1 MRASVGAW
9 LAVAAAAA
17 RSFDGA
23 IDHAGREQVIH
34 FFRGNSSARYFSIV
48 EAWGGEIVVF
58 AKEAVPGHRG
68 HEHDRVSF
76 WTNCRG
82 VLKDRKD
89 IAGRCFRAPIKH
101 LTDYRSAR
109 DANWAHNTA
118 SLFEDGVLHMI
129 GGRDGRRR
137 VAHHHVA
144 RDGVYRFGRCAELDA
159 RAARVARD
167 TATLD
172 AAPHP
177 TDLAP
182 AFYGNHSNCTE
193 RRPHFAP
200 NCEFDGR
207 FSLARHGDKV
217 LAFARANVVGLE
229 HAAAPGSASTSKM
242 LVFGGRFVQ
251 VAAAPAA
258 AGPFGPFAL
267 LRVAGYAPARDAN
280 IYFAS
285 VGANPADADSL
296 LALFPV
302 LSEAG
307 AAIAVAAS
315 CDGERWS
322 ALAVLANTTDAGGGR
337 TLDHPADGWLVDGAT
352 GTVYFFLHRNVPFIR
367 EDEQLGDAAFGPRSA
382 LTRVPVALATLA
394 AFTERHLPG
403 GCGR

>member
-48 EAWGGEIVVF
+48 EAWDGEIVVF

-144 RDGVYRFGRCAELDA
+144 RDGVYRREFRSLRELDA
-159 RAARVARD
+159 RRAAGHGHARRG
-167 TATLD
+167 
-172 AAPHP
+172 APP
-177 TDLAP
+177 
-182 AFYGNHSNCTE
+182 
-193 RRPHFAP
+193 
-200 NCEFDGR
+200 DGPR
-207 FSLARHGDKV
+207 AGLLRQPLELHG
-217 LAFARANVVGLE
+217 
-229 HAAAPGSASTSKM
+229 AAAPLRAELRIRGRRRAARRQSAGLRGPTSSASSTRRPRVGINIKM

-258 AGPFGPFAL
+258 AGPSGPSRCPPP
-267 LRVAGYAPARDAN
+267 LRCGARR

>member
-144 RDGVYRFGRCAELDA
+144 RDGVYRREFRSLRELGAA
-159 RAARVARD
+159 RARARPSRSRRRA
-167 TATLD
+167 TASDGPRSRCSRT
-172 AAPHP
+172 
-177 TDLAP
+177 
-182 AFYGNHSNCTE
+182 
-193 RRPHFAP
+193 RR
-200 NCEFDGR
+200 
-207 FSLARHGDKV
+207 
-217 LAFARANVVGLE
+217 
-229 HAAAPGSASTSKM
+229 
-242 LVFGGRFVQ
+242 
-251 VAAAPAA
+251 
-258 AGPFGPFAL
+258 
-267 LRVAGYAPARDAN
+267 
-280 IYFAS
+280 
-285 VGANPADADSL
+285 
-296 LALFPV
+296 
-302 LSEAG
+302 
-307 AAIAVAAS
+307 
-315 CDGERWS
+315 
-322 ALAVLANTTDAGGGR
+322 AGGGR